1 MKTDFIFTVFIQLED
16 GFSKII
22 IALSLEQLATCVLD
36 NTRIIENE
44 WALIKVWTQLFVFSD
59 KIMIH
64 SSKDQLI
71 ILY

>member
-1 MKTDFIFTVFIQLED
+1 
-16 GFSKII
+16 
-22 IALSLEQLATCVLD
+22 
-36 NTRIIENE
+36 
-44 WALIKVWTQLFVFSD
+44 LIKVWTQLFVFSD